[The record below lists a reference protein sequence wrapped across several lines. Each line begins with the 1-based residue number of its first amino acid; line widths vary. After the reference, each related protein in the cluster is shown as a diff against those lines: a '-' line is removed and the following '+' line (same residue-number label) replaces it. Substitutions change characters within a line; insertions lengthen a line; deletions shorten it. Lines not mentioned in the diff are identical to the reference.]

1 MVYNNMTS
9 RYDELNERI
18 SSRFVPDEVHRPNLE
33 PTPISTKY
41 MRGSCDLVKP
51 NPISKFAQS
60 IDLET
65 EFRGQ
70 DRAKYRTFVPNITN
84 TTSYSANYPSVSST
98 DFHISTSRKITDE
111 FRNK

>member
-1 MVYNNMTS
+1 MSS

-18 SSRFVPDEVHRPNLE
+18 SSRFVPYEIHHPNLE

-41 MRGSCDLVKP
+41 LFGLPRDLVKT
-51 NPISKFAQS
+51 NSISKFAQS
-60 IDLET
+60 IDLDT

-70 DRAKYRTFVPNITN
+70 DRIKYRTFVPNITN
-84 TTSYSANYPSVSST
+84 TTSYLSNYPMVFST

-111 FRNK
+111 FRKK